1 MRIAEIQQALR
12 EEGLDAWLFFDHHHR
27 DPLAYRVLQYE
38 PAQMV
43 TRRWYYLIPAQGE
56 PVGLVHRI
64 ESKVLGDLPGSRRLY
79 AGWVQQREALATL
92 LAGYKT
98 VAMQYSPNCAVPY
111 VANVD
116 GGTLELVRATGVEIV
131 TSANLIQLF
140 EARCSEEQ
148 YESHIAAG
156 VKVDAIRRAAFSKVS
171 QALASG
177 TTVTEIEIQQFLL
190 DSFKAEGLFTD
201 HGPIVGVNAHAADPH
216 YSPSTE
222 NSVAIKPGDLL
233 LIDLWA
239 KFDKPG
245 AIYYD
250 ITWTGFC
257 GSAPTD
263 AMLNVFAAVTGARDA
278 AIQCVKETVSAGQT
292 LRGFQVDDACTGTT
306 WSRRGWPSTSSTAP
320 DTPSAKKSTAM
331 EPTWTTTRRTTSGWS
346 SPSSVLLRR
355 TRRLSERLRH
365 PQRDQHVPPRSISR
379 GDRRDSARTAAIDVV
394 PPGDYIVKVRVS
406 ANCQN
411 VLFCMPGC
419 WPHCLR

>member
-56 PVGLVHRI
+56 PIGLVHKV
-64 ESKVLGDLPGSRRLY
+64 ESKVLGDLPGFRREY
-79 AGWVQQREALATL
+79 AGWIQQREALATL

-116 GGTLELVRATGVEIV
+116 GGTLELVRSTGVEIV

-140 EARCSEEQ
+140 EARCSQEQ
-148 YESHIAAG
+148 YESHMAAG
-156 VKVDAIRRAAFSKVS
+156 VKVDAIRRAAFAKVS

-216 YSPSTE
+216 YSPSPE

-257 GSAPTD
+257 GAVPTD

-278 AIQCVKETVSAGQT
+278 AIQCVKETVAAGKT
-292 LRGFQVDDACTGTT
+292 LRGYQVDDACRNHLIEKGLAEHFFHRTGHSIGEEVHGNGANMDNYETHDERLVIPGACF
-306 WSRRGWPSTSSTAP
+306 SVEPGVYLSDFGIRSEINMFRHETSAEVTG
-320 DTPSAKKSTAM
+320 
-331 EPTWTTTRRTTSGWS
+331 EIQRE
-346 SPSSVLLRR
+346 LLR
-355 TRRLSERLRH
+355 L
-365 PQRDQHVPPRSISR
+365 
-379 GDRRDSARTAAIDVV
+379 
-394 PPGDYIVKVRVS
+394 
-406 ANCQN
+406 
-411 VLFCMPGC
+411 M
-419 WPHCLR
+419 

>member
-56 PVGLVHRI
+56 PVGLVHKV
-64 ESKVLGDLPGSRRLY
+64 ESKVLGDLPGSRREY
-79 AGWVQQREALATL
+79 AGWIQQREALAAL

-116 GGTLELVRATGVEIV
+116 GGTLELVRSTGVEIV
-131 TSANLIQLF
+131 TSANLVQLF
-140 EARCSEEQ
+140 EARCSQEQ
-148 YESHIAAG
+148 YETHMAAG
-156 VKVDAIRRAAFSKVS
+156 VKVDAIRRAAFAKVS

-216 YSPSTE
+216 YSPSPE

-257 GSAPTD
+257 GAVPTD

-278 AIQCVKETVSAGQT
+278 AIRCVKETVASGET
-292 LRGFQVDDACTGTT
+292 LRGYQVDDACRNHLVEKGLAEHFFHRTGHSIGEEVHGNGANMDNYETHDERLVIPGACF
-306 WSRRGWPSTSSTAP
+306 SVEPGVYLSDFGIRSEINMFRHDTSAEVTG
-320 DTPSAKKSTAM
+320 
-331 EPTWTTTRRTTSGWS
+331 EIQRE
-346 SPSSVLLRR
+346 LLR
-355 TRRLSERLRH
+355 L
-365 PQRDQHVPPRSISR
+365 
-379 GDRRDSARTAAIDVV
+379 
-394 PPGDYIVKVRVS
+394 
-406 ANCQN
+406 
-411 VLFCMPGC
+411 M
-419 WPHCLR
+419 

>member
-56 PVGLVHRI
+56 PVGLVHKI

-140 EARCSEEQ
+140 EARCSQEQ
-148 YESHIAAG
+148 YESHMAAG
-156 VKVDAIRRAAFSKVS
+156 VKVDAIRRAAFGKVS

-216 YSPSTE
+216 YSPSAE

-257 GSAPTD
+257 GAVPTD

-278 AIQCVKETVSAGQT
+278 AIQCVKETVAAGKT
-292 LRGFQVDDACTGTT
+292 LRGFQVDDACRNHLIEKGLAEHFFHRTGHSIGEEVHGNGANMDNYETHDERLVIPGACF
-306 WSRRGWPSTSSTAP
+306 SVEPGVYLSDFGIRSEINMFRHEA
-320 DTPSAKKSTAM
+320 SAEVTG
-331 EPTWTTTRRTTSGWS
+331 EIQRE
-346 SPSSVLLRR
+346 LLR
-355 TRRLSERLRH
+355 L
-365 PQRDQHVPPRSISR
+365 
-379 GDRRDSARTAAIDVV
+379 
-394 PPGDYIVKVRVS
+394 
-406 ANCQN
+406 
-411 VLFCMPGC
+411 M
-419 WPHCLR
+419 